1 LRAIQVLQDATA
13 HDCVQ
18 LSLRGAVSELKDR
31 LAFQQKLLPVIR
43 QLTGTSNPNELLA
56 LEYVFIEFAKLGQGM
71 SDV

>member
-1 LRAIQVLQDATA
+1 
-13 HDCVQ
+13 
-18 LSLRGAVSELKDR
+18 VSELKDR